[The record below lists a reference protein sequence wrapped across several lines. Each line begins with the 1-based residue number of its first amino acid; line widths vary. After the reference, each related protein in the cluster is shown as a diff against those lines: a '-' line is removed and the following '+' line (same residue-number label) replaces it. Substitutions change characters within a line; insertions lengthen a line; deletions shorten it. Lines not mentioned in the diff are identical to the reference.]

1 MGCSNSHPE
10 NQSAID
16 QEVVIVPFLTAQPR
30 VVSTEEYQT
39 SSYFPFDSYN
49 PNIESPE
56 NKPTCQGDMI
66 DHSTTAAVAEP
77 DMELFKKQRFNECF
91 SHIEVS
97 TFQNAPIM
105 SVQSHINMPNPEY
118 QQSDSFNVQ
127 DYYQL
132 IDQVMTKVIPPL
144 VTMKV
149 STDMELT
156 LWIIKVYDQLLLSH
170 IRYLINSLHTNKDI
184 DL

>member
-16 QEVVIVPFLTAQPR
+16 QEIIIVPLTAQPR
-30 VVSTEEYQT
+30 VVSPEEYQT
-39 SSYFPFDSYN
+39 TSYFPFDSYN
-49 PNIESPE
+49 PSIEPPNT
-56 NKPTCQGDMI
+56 NKQASQVDMI
-66 DHSTTAAVAEP
+66 DHSTTATVAEP
-77 DMELFKKQRFNECF
+77 DMELFKKQKFNECF

-118 QQSDSFNVQ
+118 QQGDSFNVQ

-144 VTMKV
+144 VNMKV
-149 STDMELT
+149 STDLELT
-156 LWIIKVYDQLLLSH
+156 I
-170 IRYLINSLHTNKDI
+170 
-184 DL
+184 